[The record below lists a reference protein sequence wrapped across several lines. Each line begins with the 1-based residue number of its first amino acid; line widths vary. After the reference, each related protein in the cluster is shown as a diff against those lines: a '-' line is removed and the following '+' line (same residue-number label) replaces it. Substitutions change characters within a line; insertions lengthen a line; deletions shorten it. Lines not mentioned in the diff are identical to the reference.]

1 VEQELSLSLKPS
13 KEMPWRMKITDG
25 DGHIYWFDSQFYLR
39 QGKSINSDSDEFK
52 YIFSNNYAQKI
63 RTLSQ
68 AEINRFYRIRVFP
81 WGKRQEYEDGDIPF
95 EDLQVLPR
103 TDPNSDTTGTLLTY
117 GIILG
122 NYTTSE
128 TLQLQAQAQGGGTS
142 QTLGRRVGKGARP
155 ARTASNRTR
164 RPPWPRRLPRKPPEK
179 KRPLQ
184 IPPKALESESRS
196 LEDRT

>member
-1 VEQELSLSLKPS
+1 MENE
-13 KEMPWRMKITDG
+13 ITDG

-128 TLQLQAQAQGGGTS
+128 TLQLQAQAQAGGTS
-142 QTLGRRVGKGARP
+142 QTLRAKSGKGGA
-155 ARTASNRTR
+155 TGKD
-164 RPPWPRRLPRKPPEK
+164 RKQPDTKAPLAPKAPEK
-179 KRPLQ
+179 
-184 IPPKALESESRS
+184 ASRKEKTPS
-196 LEDRT
+196 DPSKGA